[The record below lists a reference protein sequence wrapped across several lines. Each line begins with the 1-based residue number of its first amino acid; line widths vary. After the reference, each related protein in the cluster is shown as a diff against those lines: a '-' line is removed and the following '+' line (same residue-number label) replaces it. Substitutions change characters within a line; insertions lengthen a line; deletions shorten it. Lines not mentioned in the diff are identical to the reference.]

1 VLWAG
6 TPPSNRNASLFEPTG
21 TPLSEPATIEVKHHR
36 RLENE
41 MTTDS
46 ELTSLRS
53 LLAELAPQGRPA
65 LLPALHAAQQIH
77 GWIPEA
83 VAAEVAR
90 ALAVPLADVYGVIDF
105 YEMFNRQ
112 PVGRTVVRVC
122 SAPVC
127 ALAGATAVA
136 DALCR
141 HLQIEAGEVSSD
153 GAFTVEHAP
162 CLGLCDQA
170 PALLVGETALGNADA
185 EQAAALCAPSG
196 ARVVSFVGGNIRSLT
211 NNCGQSHPTSLADYQ
226 ARGGYAGLKK
236 ALMMTPQ
243 DVLAEVK
250 AAGLVGR
257 GGAAFPTGL
266 KWEGAAAAP
275 GQPKYIVC
283 NADESEPGTFK
294 DRILMEDDPHRT
306 IEGMI
311 IAAYAVGASRGY
323 IYVRGEYPHAFK
335 TMSEAVTEA
344 RQSGALGGNIFAAGS
359 AFDIELRLGAGAYIC
374 GEETA
379 LLESIE
385 GKRGLP
391 RIKPPFPTTH
401 GLFGK
406 PTVINNVETFCNLPL
421 ILEHGAAAYRKIG
434 TDRSPGPKLFC
445 VSGQIRRPGLYEVPF
460 GVTLRHLLF
469 DLAGG
474 LLQGRKLQAVLMG
487 GAAGAFAVEK
497 DLDVILSFENLSAAG
512 LPLGSGAVM
521 VFDDSAD
528 MSDVLKRLAHFF
540 ADESCGKCYPCQLG
554 ARRQYEILERA
565 AAGGALAGDRE
576 RLTDVGSTM
585 IDASLCG
592 LGQTAPTAIL
602 SAMKLWP
609 ERFK

>member
-1 VLWAG
+1 MTDDEL
-6 TPPSNRNASLFEPTG
+6 L
-21 TPLSEPATIEVKHHR
+21 PLRAI
-36 RLENE
+36 LG
-41 MTTDS
+41 
-46 ELTSLRS
+46 
-53 LLAELAPQGRPA
+53 ELAPQRRAA
-65 LLPALHAAQQIH
+65 LLPALHAAQQLH
-77 GWIPEA
+77 GWLSEP
-83 VAAEVAR
+83 VASEVSR
-90 ALAVPLADVYGVIDF
+90 ALGVPLADVYGVIEF

-112 PVGRTVVRVC
+112 PVGRTILRVC

-127 ALAGATAVA
+127 ALAGADAATQ
-136 DALCR
+136 ALCQ
-141 HLQIEAGEVSSD
+141 HLKVEPDEVTAD
-153 GAFTVEHAP
+153 GAFIVEHAP
-162 CLGLCDQA
+162 CLGLCDRA
-170 PALLVGETALGNADA
+170 PAALAGETAVGQINPA
-185 EQAAALCAPSG
+185 QAAALCTSKAEKP
-196 ARVVSFVGGNIRSLT
+196 RSFVGGDIRILT
-211 NNCGQSHPTSLADYQ
+211 INCGQGHPTSLTDYR
-226 ARGGYAGLKK
+226 ARGGYGGLKK
-236 ALMMTPQ
+236 ALTMTPQ
-243 DVLAEVK
+243 AVLAEVK

-257 GGAAFPTGL
+257 GGAAFPTGV

-275 GQPKYIVC
+275 GQPKYVVC

-294 DRILMEDDPHRT
+294 DRILMEEDPQRV

-311 IAAYAVGASRGY
+311 IAAHAVGASRGY
-323 IYVRGEYPHAFK
+323 IYVRGEYPEAFK
-335 TMSEAVTEA
+335 MMSAAVAEA
-344 RQSGALGGNIFAAGS
+344 RHAGIVGANIFASGLQ
-359 AFDIELRLGAGAYIC
+359 FDIEMRLGAGAYIC

-406 PTVINNVETFCNLPL
+406 PTIINNVETFCNVPL
-421 ILEHGAAAYRKIG
+421 ILERGAGEYRKIG
-434 TDRSPGPKLFC
+434 TERSPGPKLFC
-445 VSGQIRRPGLYEVPF
+445 VSGQIQKPGLYEVPF

-474 LLQGRKLQAVLMG
+474 LRQGRKLQAVLMG
-487 GAAGAFAVEK
+487 GAAGAFATEK
-497 DLDVILSFENLSAAG
+497 DLDVILSFEDLRAAD

-528 MSDVLKRLAHFF
+528 LRDVLKRLAHFF

-554 ARRQYEILERA
+554 ARRQSEILDRS
-565 AAGGALAGDRE
+565 AAGGSLTGDRE
-576 RLTDVGSTM
+576 RLADIGTTM

-609 ERFK
+609 ELFKAKQ